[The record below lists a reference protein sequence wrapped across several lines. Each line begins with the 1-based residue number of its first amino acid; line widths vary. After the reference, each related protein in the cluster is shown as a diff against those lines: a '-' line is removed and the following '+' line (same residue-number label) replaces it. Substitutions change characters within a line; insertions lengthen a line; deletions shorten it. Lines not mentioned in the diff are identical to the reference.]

1 MSTWILAVII
11 MLIAFLMTM
20 TGRGGGNFY
29 VLTLVLSGIS
39 MNLSA
44 STGQFILMCSS
55 FMAAVLFSRQKMNH
69 WKLTILLGVLL
80 FFSAMAGGFFGQY
93 FDENLLKIIFAVVMF
108 LAALLMLR
116 KPKQKLKSNRKWII
130 TLESNDEEFHVNLL
144 VTIPIVLLTGYISGM
159 VGVSGGSFLVPLMLL
174 SMNVPMHVAVGTST
188 TLVTISA
195 AAGFFGHLGAGL
207 FDFSLALPLALG
219 GVTGGF
225 AGAKMALKS
234 KPKNL
239 KYLFAGTQLVASIIM
254 IVQVWTSHGSI

>member
-1 MSTWILAVII
+1 MNIWILACII

-29 VLTLVLSGIS
+29 VLALVLSGVS

-55 FMAAVLFSRQKMNH
+55 LMAAIQFSRKKMNH
-69 WKLTILLGVLL
+69 WKLTILLGVLV
-80 FFSAMAGGFFGQY
+80 FISALAGGYFGQY
-93 FDENLLKIIFAVVMF
+93 FDEKVLKLIFAIVMS
-108 LAALLMLR
+108 LAAILMLR
-116 KPKQKLKSNRKWII
+116 KPKEEKKSDKKWVV
-130 TLESNDEEFHVNLL
+130 TLRSNGDSYQVNLL
-144 VTIPIVLLTGYISGM
+144 VTIPIVLLTGFISGM

-174 SMNVPMHVAVGTST
+174 TMNVPMHVAVGTST

-195 AAGFFGHLGAGL
+195 SAGFFGHLGAGL
-207 FDFSLALPLALG
+207 FDPSLAIPLAVG
-219 GVTGGF
+219 GLIGGF

-239 KYLFAGTQLVASIIM
+239 KYLFAGTQLVASVIM
-254 IVQVWTSHGSI
+254 IINVF